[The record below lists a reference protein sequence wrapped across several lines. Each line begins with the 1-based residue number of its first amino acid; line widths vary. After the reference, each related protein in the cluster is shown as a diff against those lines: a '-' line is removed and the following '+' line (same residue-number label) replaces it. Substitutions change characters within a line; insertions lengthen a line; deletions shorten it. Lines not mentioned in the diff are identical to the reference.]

1 MRDFVTRHREGLLLI
16 LLVGFSLLIVSK
28 QARDSTGMTYFRR
41 NVLAVTSPFQSG
53 FTAVVGGISGLWD
66 NYLDLYGVRDENREL
81 RDEVNLLRTE
91 VQKLREELFRAGRLD
106 EFAAY
111 RFETGFEGTVA
122 RVIGESPDPWTRTI
136 VANRGG
142 SDGIGRGS
150 PVVTP
155 DGLVGRVV
163 EISNH
168 SSVVRLIVDRSSRV
182 PVVVMRS
189 RARAILEGENSGTC
203 QLKYLDRTQDVLEGD
218 VIITSGLAGIY
229 PRGVEIGSV
238 TQVIRKSHG
247 LYQYAKVLPQ
257 APLGRLEDVLIL
269 RSQSRHGEKAQ

>member
-1 MRDFVTRHREGLLLI
+1 MRDFMMRHREGLLLI
-16 LLVGFSLLIVSK
+16 LLVGFSLVIISRQV
-28 QARDSTGMTYFRR
+28 RDPSGMTYFRR
-41 NVLAVTSPFQSG
+41 NVLAVVSPFQSG
-53 FTAVVGGISGLWD
+53 FTVVVGGISGLWD
-66 NYLDLYGVRDENREL
+66 NYVNLHGVRDENRKLHE
-81 RDEVNLLRTE
+81 EVNILRTE

-111 RFETGFEGTVA
+111 RLETGFEGTVA
-122 RVIGESPDPWTRTI
+122 RVIGESPDPWSRTI
-136 VANRGG
+136 VVNRGM
-142 SDGIGRGS
+142 SDGIQRGLT
-150 PVVTP
+150 VVTP

-163 EISNH
+163 EVASH

-182 PVVVMRS
+182 PVVVIRS

-203 QLKYLDRTQDVLEGD
+203 QLKYLDRTQDVLDGD
-218 VIITSGLAGIY
+218 IIITSGLAGIY
-229 PRGVEIGSV
+229 PRGVEVGSV

-269 RSQSRHGEKAQ
+269 KSQARREEE